1 MTTKK
6 QITFSEARP
15 LLGSIYLSRVLPVLF
30 SGIIQF
36 MKDDLTK
43 MNVLSRL
50 LVYRIVE
57 VGGGKAVVGWRRHR
71 NRGGSCTVLW
81 LCMQYN

>member
-36 MKDDLTK
+36 MQDDLTK

-50 LVYRIVE
+50 R
-57 VGGGKAVVGWRRHR
+57 VGESSGTTCRWVNTKKTPEERWV
-71 NRGGSCTVLW
+71 
-81 LCMQYN
+81 M